1 MEPNFVE
8 QEFYR
13 YIDES
18 TVEKLRRSQMV
29 MCPRQVDKLP
39 MSLHDG
45 TMPLT
50 LHGH

>member
-1 MEPNFVE
+1 MEANFVE

-18 TVEKLRRSQMV
+18 SVEKLRRSQMV
-29 MCPRQVDKLP
+29 TCHSQVDKLP
-39 MSLHDG
+39 LSLHDG